1 MYVIVGI
8 FFFLVYATTSA
19 NPSEP
24 SHACYPDKKRRTYL
38 GDYYSVKWM
47 ENSDAV
53 CDITYFSFNF
63 LQCWVLSKVV
73 RSFSNG
79 NCGPWISRWT
89 SELVSVWLHI
99 DLQVDLTKETLMKQ
113 FQIVKEETN
122 TSHVMQYGDM
132 VYLFYMKRI
141 RPPTP
146 SSFPD
151 YSPVPIYT
159 PVCMVRVKCLV

>member
-24 SHACYPDKKRRTYL
+24 SYACYRDKKRRTYL

-63 LQCWVLSKVV
+63 CNAEFFQKSFVLLVMV
-73 RSFSNG
+73 IPDHG
-79 NCGPWISRWT
+79 LVD
-89 SELVSVWLHI
+89 ELISVWLHI

-113 FQIVKEETN
+113 FQIVKEEMN
-122 TSHVMQYGDM
+122 TSHAMQYGDM
-132 VYLFYMKRI
+132 VYLFYIKWI
-141 RPPTP
+141 RLLI
-146 SSFPD
+146 FA
-151 YSPVPIYT
+151 V
-159 PVCMVRVKCLV
+159 VN

>member
-53 CDITYFSFNF
+53 CDITYFPFNF
-63 LQCWVLSKVV
+63 CNAEFFQKSFVLLVMV
-73 RSFSNG
+73 IADHG
-79 NCGPWISRWT
+79 LVD
-89 SELVSVWLHI
+89 ELV
-99 DLQVDLTKETLMKQ
+99 
-113 FQIVKEETN
+113 N
-122 TSHVMQYGDM
+122 
-132 VYLFYMKRI
+132 
-141 RPPTP
+141 
-146 SSFPD
+146 
-151 YSPVPIYT
+151 
-159 PVCMVRVKCLV
+159 

>member
-1 MYVIVGI
+1 MNVIVGI
-8 FFFLVYATTSA
+8 FFFSSLCDYCCQSWWIFLCLLLRQEKANVPWGCVLCEVDGKLWCGMWHHLLLVYFCNAEFFQKSFVLLVMVI
-19 NPSEP
+19 
-24 SHACYPDKKRRTYL
+24 PDHGL
-38 GDYYSVKWM
+38 VDG
-47 ENSDAV
+47 
-53 CDITYFSFNF
+53 
-63 LQCWVLSKVV
+63 
-73 RSFSNG
+73 
-79 NCGPWISRWT
+79 
-89 SELVSVWLHI
+89 LVSVWLHI

-132 VYLFYMKRI
+132 VYLFYMKWI

-151 YSPVPIYT
+151 YSAVPIYT

>member
-1 MYVIVGI
+1 MWLSGS
-8 FFFLVYATTSA
+8 FFPVYATTAA
-19 NPSEP
+19 NPDES
-24 SHACYPDKKRRTYL
+24 SYACYYDKKRQTYL
-38 GDYYSVKWM
+38 GDVYSVKWM

-53 CDITYFSFNF
+53 CDMIYFSFIF
-63 LQCWVLSKVV
+63 AVLSSKVV

-79 NCGPWISRWT
+79 NSGPWISRWT

-132 VYLFYMKRI
+132 VYLFYMKWI

-159 PVCMVRVKCLV
+159 PGWREAWWE

>member
-1 MYVIVGI
+1 MIVRI
-8 FFFLVYATTSA
+8 FFFQSMQLLLPILMNLPMLATTIR
-19 NPSEP
+19 
-24 SHACYPDKKRRTYL
+24 KGKRTL
-38 GDYYSVKWM
+38 GMCTLWSGWKTLMRYVTWFTSRL
-47 ENSDAV
+47 
-53 CDITYFSFNF
+53 F
-63 LQCWVLSKVV
+63 LQCWVQK
-73 RSFSNG
+73 SFVLLVMVIRDHG
-79 NCGPWISRWT
+79 LVD
-89 SELVSVWLHI
+89 ELVSVWLHI

-151 YSPVPIYT
+151 YSAVPIYT
-159 PVCMVRVKCLV
+159 PGCMVRVKCLV